1 MSNKIEH
8 FKKTIKK
15 SPLLA
20 PEDYWHFVDF
30 PENTLEVF
38 GRCAYTKIKW
48 LMNNHAFYGNL
59 FPV

>member
-15 SPLLA
+15 SLLS

-38 GRCAYTKIKW
+38 GRCAHNKIKW
-48 LMNNHAFYGNL
+48 LIIDQAFYGNL